1 MLREMLNRKEID
13 KKIMD
18 YLIMKNQFDRF
29 YLLLKINKRR
39 SNVL

>member
-13 KKIMD
+13 EKIMD